1 MPVLPGS
8 VTNGSDLPGNDVISH
23 GKAISGML
31 ISGENRQSRNPF
43 FGENG
48 KNRRWL
54 RSRHRWNSKQC
65 GLYYKPPDLQ
75 KSACLLEGQL
85 PPKTPN
91 VNFAKTAKI
100 SRSDVAENRRNG
112 VMRDAGNSKKE
123 QRKRCHCSTD

>member
-8 VTNGSDLPGNDVISH
+8 VTDGSDLPGNGAISH

-48 KNRRWL
+48 KKRRWL

-91 VNFAKTAKI
+91 GNFAKTAKNI
-100 SRSDVAENRRNG
+100 AERCCRKMQKRSDERC
-112 VMRDAGNSKKE
+112 
-123 QRKRCHCSTD
+123 RKFQKRIEAALSLFD

>member
-23 GKAISGML
+23 GKAISRML

-91 VNFAKTAKI
+91 VNFAKTAKNI
-100 SRSDVAENRRNG
+100 AERCCRKSQKRSDERC
-112 VMRDAGNSKKE
+112 
-123 QRKRCHCSTD
+123 RKFQKRTEEALSLFD